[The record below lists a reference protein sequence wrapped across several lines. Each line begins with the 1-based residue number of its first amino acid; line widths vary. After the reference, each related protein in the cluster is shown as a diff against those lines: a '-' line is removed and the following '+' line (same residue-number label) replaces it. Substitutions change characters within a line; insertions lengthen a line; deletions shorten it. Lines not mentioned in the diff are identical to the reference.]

1 MKLIITTSQSKRL
14 IRESLGV
21 PPSIGFWVDSLSSLI
36 KDGLLMLLSS
46 EDKEVFFSGGEVQEK
61 VISLGWDYG
70 NKNFKSFP
78 LSEPKLNLSLSVVPD
93 EYIKKGDDHIQNAS
107 FDTTGMDIIDATF
120 GEGITLPLF
129 VGGTVNIELTIPQ
142 SSYENGTFVELYD
155 SDIRPYAESV
165 LFHELTHVFEFYNR
179 TLSDSTSPNF
189 EQVSNL
195 TQMLN
200 KMGVVDDW
208 DELMFLIYLH
218 LSFELNARV
227 AEVYGLL
234 KNKKIST
241 REEFIEFLRTSR
253 AFSYAK
259 RLNNFN
265 VSGYLKDFEVPQETI
280 DRIREYDKKET
291 PIDEI
296 KNVVLSQLIDN
307 WSQTYESFLS
317 DFSEDG
323 TTTTI
328 PTLPHKA
335 TSSPEN
341 FLKFWEK
348 RFNKA
353 GKDSIRKISRLY
365 SLI

>member
-1 MKLIITTSQSKRL
+1 MKLIITTQQSKRL

-21 PPSIGFWVDSLSSLI
+21 PKSIEFWVDSLSSLI

-46 EDKEVFFSGGEVQEK
+46 EDNEVFFNGKDVQEK
-61 VISLGWDYG
+61 AISLGW
-70 NKNFKSFP
+70 NNNNPSFKSFP
-78 LSEPKLNLSLSVVPD
+78 LAEPQLNVLIDVVPD
-93 EYIKKGDDHIQNAS
+93 EQIRKGDDYIQNAS
-107 FDTTGMDIIDATF
+107 FDTADMDIVDATF
-120 GEGITLPLF
+120 EEGVRLPLF
-129 VGGTVNIELTIPQ
+129 VGGTVNIELTIPK

-155 SDIRPYAESV
+155 SDIRPYAESI

-179 TLSDSTSPNF
+179 ILSNSASPDF

-195 TQMLN
+195 TQMMN
-200 KMGVVDDW
+200 KMGAVDDW

-227 AEVYGLL
+227 SEVYGLL
-234 KNKKIST
+234 RNKKISSK
-241 REEFIEFLRTSR
+241 EEFIDFLKTSR

-259 RLNNFN
+259 RLNNF
-265 VSGYLKDFEVPQETI
+265 SAEGYIKDFEVPQETI
-280 DRIREYDKKET
+280 DRIRDYDKKET
-291 PIDEI
+291 SIDEI
-296 KNVVLSQLIDN
+296 KNIVLSQLIDN

-317 DFSEDG
+317 DFSADD
-323 TTTTI
+323 TLNI
-328 PTLPHKA
+328 PTLPSKV

>member
-1 MKLIITTSQSKRL
+1 M
-14 IRESLGV
+14 GV
-21 PPSIGFWVDSLSSLI
+21 PKSIEFWVDTFSSVI

-46 EDKEVFFSGGEVQEK
+46 EDKEVFFNGDDVQEK
-61 VISLGWDYG
+61 AISLGWNNS

-78 LSEPKLNLSLSVVPD
+78 LAEPQLNMSIIVVPD
-93 EYIKKGDDHIQNAS
+93 NYIKEGDDYIQNAS
-107 FDTTGMDIIDATF
+107 FDTADMHLTNATF
-120 GEGITLPLF
+120 DDGTTLPLF

-142 SSYENGTFVELYD
+142 SPHMKMVLLLSLYD
-155 SDIRPYAESV
+155 SDIKPYAESI

-179 TLSDSTSPNF
+179 ILSDSASPDF

-200 KMGVVDDW
+200 KMGAVDDW

-227 AEVYGLL
+227 SEVYGLL
-234 KNKKIST
+234 RSKKMSSK
-241 REEFIEFLRTSR
+241 EEFIDFLKNSR

-259 RLNNFN
+259 RLKNF
-265 VSGYLKDFEVPQETI
+265 SAERFIKELEIPQDTI
-280 DRIREYDKKET
+280 DRIRKYDGKET
-291 PIDEI
+291 SIEEI
-296 KNVVLSQLIDN
+296 KDVVLTQLIDN
-307 WSQTYESFLS
+307 WSVTYHGFLK
-317 DFSEDG
+317 DFSADENLK
-323 TTTTI
+323 I
-328 PTLPHKA
+328 PTLSHKV
-335 TSSPEN
+335 TSSPQN

-353 GKDSIRKISRLY
+353 GEDSIRKISRLY